1 MIEQFSKG
9 DFVVEREGAR
19 APASFGVIKA
29 FETAN
34 NGEVLLDVQFATGR
48 WYAFASQCQH
58 YRDWLHENGF

>member
-1 MIEQFSKG
+1 MFAKG
-9 DFVVEREGAR
+9 DFIVECEGIG
-19 APASFGVIKA
+19 APEAFGVIKA

-58 YRDWLHENGF
+58 YKDWLHANGF